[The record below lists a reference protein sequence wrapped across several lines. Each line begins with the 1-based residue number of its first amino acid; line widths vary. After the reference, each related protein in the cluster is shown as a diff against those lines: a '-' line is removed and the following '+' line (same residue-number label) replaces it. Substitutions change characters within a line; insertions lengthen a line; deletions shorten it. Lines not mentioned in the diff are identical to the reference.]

1 MWGAVSHQ
9 FSLRHSTLA
18 SAAGP
23 SSHKGFLLGRLAV
36 VKQVGHS
43 TMCRLV
49 LFILA
54 RHRRHVSGVVVLLLT
69 TLLALFI
76 TFIPPLFAFQLN
88 NSFIFGFT
96 LGALLIFAP
105 LRAWLESRLERILH
119 PERLAYQQIV
129 EEYGQVMREM
139 SDLEEILQYVAQT
152 LYETSGAESVSVW
165 LYHAEDQIL
174 LLSCFRGTIA
184 ADGLAELPVDIEPSR
199 LYGTQR
205 VSTVPESALRQGLMA
220 LGVRV
225 ITSMSLRD
233 ELIGVIGLGGHRF
246 QGVPP
251 PAVGPGGQASLRGK
265 GHSDE
270 TLRLL
275 DLMAGQ
281 SALAV
286 KNACLIADLEATL
299 NKLQLAYRRT
309 IDAQEEE
316 RRSLAAELHDDILGR
331 LTTMVL
337 TLRNSRNC
345 LVTDPD
351 QVGCWLETLE
361 KETQNVNRRLREITQ
376 GLHPSVLTDLGLI
389 SALRAYLDS
398 LAKQPLLPSAPRAVT
413 LTAQGFGDDR
423 ITDQKLE
430 HDLYHITR
438 QALDNAVMHAHAEQ
452 VFIHLRWGE
461 DTVGVT
467 VQDMGCGMKD
477 ASEVL
482 MGQNGH
488 LGLLSMNERVRAWG
502 GRLTI
507 HSVPD
512 QGTTVRA
519 RLPIAQPSG
528 TPTHLQAFTQHL
540 VRPAPD

>member
-1 MWGAVSHQ
+1 
-9 FSLRHSTLA
+9 
-18 SAAGP
+18 
-23 SSHKGFLLGRLAV
+23 

-43 TMCRLV
+43 TMRRLV

-69 TLLALFI
+69 ILFALLI

-139 SDLEEILQYVAQT
+139 SDLKEILQYVAQT
-152 LYETSGAESVSVW
+152 LYETSEAESVSVW
-165 LYHAEDQIL
+165 LYHVEDQIL

-184 ADGLAELPVDIEPSR
+184 ADGLAELPVDIEPRR
-199 LYGTQR
+199 LYDTQR
-205 VSTVPESALRQGLMA
+205 VSALPESALRQGLMT
-220 LGVRV
+220 LGIET

-233 ELIGVIGLGGHRF
+233 ELIGVIGLGGHRLRS
-246 QGVPP
+246 VSP
-251 PAVGPGGQASLRGK
+251 LRGM
-265 GHSDE
+265 GHNDE

-286 KNACLIADLEATL
+286 KNACLIGDLEATL

-345 LVTDPD
+345 LATEPGR
-351 QVGCWLETLE
+351 VGCWLETLE
-361 KETQNVNRRLREITQ
+361 KETQSVNRRLREITQ

-398 LAKQPLLPSAPRAVT
+398 LAKQPLPPSAPRVVT
-413 LTAQGFGDDR
+413 LTVQGFGDDR

-430 HDLYHITR
+430 HDLYHIAR
-438 QALDNAVMHAHAEQ
+438 QALDNAVMHAQAEQ

-519 RLPIAQPSG
+519 RLPVAQPSG

-540 VRPAPD
+540 VRSAPD